1 MQAEEGKYMIKDN
14 WHIWFSWWMSGIVC
28 GLTIAQILV
37 RDEELSC
44 IILAITLGVL
54 FVDIAVVSFVIW
66 RRLR

>member
-1 MQAEEGKYMIKDN
+1 MIKDN
-14 WHIWFSWWMSGIVC
+14 WHIWFSWWMAGIVC

-44 IILAITLGVL
+44 IISAITLGVL
-54 FVDIAVVSFVIW
+54 FVDLAVVSFVIW

>member
-1 MQAEEGKYMIKDN
+1 MIKDN

-44 IILAITLGVL
+44 IILAITFGILFVDLVVVL
-54 FVDIAVVSFVIW
+54 FVTW

>member
-1 MQAEEGKYMIKDN
+1 MIKEN

-37 RDEELSC
+37 RDEELSR
-44 IILAITLGVL
+44 IILAITFDILFVDLAVVL
-54 FVDIAVVSFVIW
+54 FVTW